1 MKRLVNK
8 VAIITGAA
16 SGMGETTAR
25 VFAREVATVIITDVQ
40 EQAIKDLVAD
50 IQGEYGDVALGI
62 VHDIADEQS
71 WAKVTQEVVAKFG
84 KIDIL
89 VNNAAIGGKD
99 WKYEDASL
107 EEWQKVMKVNAEGV
121 FLGICAVVPY
131 MKKNDISSIV
141 NINTLGVHVAGEG
154 IAGIS
159 YSASKGAVDA
169 LTHAMASRLGKY
181 NVRVNSVSPG
191 PILTLWQSNIPAMK
205 NWQKSP
211 ASTRLDAWVTR
222 LMWHIPR
229 CFWQAMKSNSSQGL
243 RFWWTAV
250 LRFISLCKN

>member
-25 VFAREVATVIITDVQ
+25 VFAREGATVIITDVQ

-107 EEWQKVMKVNAEGV
+107 EEWQKVMKVNAEGA

-141 NINTLGVHVAGEG
+141 NINTLGAHVAGEG

-169 LTHAMASRLGKY
+169 LTRAMASRLGKY
-181 NVRVNSVSPG
+181 NVRVNSVSLG
-191 PILTLWQSNIPAMK
+191 PILTPMAKQYSSDEKLAEI
-205 NWQKSP
+205 
-211 ASTRLDAWVTR
+211 ASFNPLGRMGDPLDVAHTTLFFGKR
-222 LMWHIPR
+222 
-229 CFWQAMKSNSSQGL
+229 
-243 RFWWTAV
+243 
-250 LRFISLCKN
+250 

>member
-1 MKRLVNK
+1 MKRLTNK

-25 VFAREVATVIITDVQ
+25 VFAREGATVIITDVQ

-71 WAKVTQEVVAKFG
+71 WTKVTQEVVAKFG

-107 EEWQKVMKVNAEGV
+107 EEWQKVMKVNAEGA
-121 FLGICAVVPY
+121 FWGFVP
-131 MKKNDISSIV
+131 
-141 NINTLGVHVAGEG
+141 
-154 IAGIS
+154 
-159 YSASKGAVDA
+159 
-169 LTHAMASRLGKY
+169 
-181 NVRVNSVSPG
+181 
-191 PILTLWQSNIPAMK
+191 
-205 NWQKSP
+205 
-211 ASTRLDAWVTR
+211 
-222 LMWHIPR
+222 
-229 CFWQAMKSNSSQGL
+229 
-243 RFWWTAV
+243 
-250 LRFISLCKN
+250 LCLI